1 MTLAQGI
8 YPISHSWRWCPTERC
23 VSWSWNLRNLTDQTD
38 CVFFGGVF
46 AGKGA
51 RNYLEISKAWYLEM
65 SSMLCWCFSD
75 LSRRISRFDPVGTTS
90 GDVGTLLYRVSEDP
104 KQDFATPGRCKSWQV
119 TGISRKKFDSGYD
132 VWVTRICNLCVYMYV
147 WHAHLHRLS
156 IKALWYDCSKMF
168 KRWTGS

>member
-1 MTLAQGI
+1 MTHGPRHLPSLSQLKVV
-8 YPISHSWRWCPTERC
+8 PHWKMC
-23 VSWSWNLRNLTDQTD
+23 VWILKFEKSNWSNGL
-38 CVFFGGVF
+38 CFFGG
-46 AGKGA
+46 
-51 RNYLEISKAWYLEM
+51 YLLEKVLESISKLARPYIWKCQA
-65 SSMLCWCFSD
+65 CWRFSD

-104 KQDFATPGRCKSWQV
+104 KQDSATPGRCKSWQV

-168 KRWTGS
+168 NRGTGS

>member
-8 YPISHSWRWCPTERC
+8 YPVSHSWRWCPTERC

-38 CVFFGGVF
+38 CVFFGG
-46 AGKGA
+46 
-51 RNYLEISKAWYLEM
+51 YLLEKVLESISKLARPYILKCQA
-65 SSMLCWCFSD
+65 CWRFSD

-104 KQDFATPGRCKSWQV
+104 KQDSATPGRCKSWQV

-168 KRWTGS
+168 KRGTGS